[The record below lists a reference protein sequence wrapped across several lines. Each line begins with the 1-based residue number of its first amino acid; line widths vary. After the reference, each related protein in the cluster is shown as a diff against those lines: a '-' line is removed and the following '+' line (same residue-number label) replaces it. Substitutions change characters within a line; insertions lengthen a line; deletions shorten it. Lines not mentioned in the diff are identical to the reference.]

1 MKKKEKGITLIALV
15 VTIVILLILASISIG
30 ALTGDNGIIDQ
41 AHTAKEDTE
50 IASWEE
56 QIDLAIIDA
65 EKKHRNPSLDDVKE
79 ELKNKG
85 VITNYEQVKEN
96 GDIETNEPTY
106 IITGKL
112 DDYLPRIPQGLEIG
126 SEVEYTPAGTYP
138 WLAKYYYYESEENP
152 DITLDSSKDDFKISS
167 WKVLDINK
175 DTEEITLIASEPT
188 SGTVKLGGAQGYNNG
203 VYLLNEACS
212 KLYGNERK
220 GIKARSI
227 NIEDI
232 EHYMTDEALEEAHN
246 YVNKNSGT
254 KYGEQMPKESVT
266 DRYYYPDIYKE
277 EIKSVI
283 DGKIREDGLNLSE
296 QNSIIEPTNPKM
308 HTSSSSQAENS
319 IQPYQTYWTA
329 SANFMK
335 SAFKD
340 IENSNIINN
349 YYNLL
354 IKSKTYWLAT
364 RNIDSAHSIYG
375 YCDFYV
381 DYMSNSIKGY
391 YMFGSNGS
399 ANNTKH
405 SILPIVTLQGEL
417 ITGNSENGYKVE
429 I

>member
-65 EKKHRNPSLDDVKE
+65 EKKHRNPTLDDVKE

-85 VITNYEQVKEN
+85 IITNNEQVKEN

-212 KLYGNERK
+212 KLYGNEEK

-246 YVNKNSGT
+246 YQSTTGKI
-254 KYGEQMPKESVT
+254 KYGEQSKNIF
-266 DRYYYPDIYKE
+266 DYFKYYPIIYRE
-277 EIKSVI
+277 EEKSVI
-283 DGKIREDGLNLSE
+283 NGNEKKDGLNLSE
-296 QNSIIEPTNPKM
+296 QSKLIEPTLISDINNGNIEA
-308 HTSSSSQAENS
+308 TSS
-319 IQPYQTYWTA
+319 IQPYQTLWQKDLTETD
-329 SANFMK
+329 
-335 SAFKD
+335 FKN
-340 IENSNIINN
+340 IENSKLIKN
-349 YYNLL
+349 YYEL
-354 IKSKTYWLAT
+354 IMIRNSGVIYWIAS
-364 RNIDSAHSIYG
+364 RGISNDIGIGHFRIYEKIIGVDSTEVYSSA
-375 YCDFYV
+375 
-381 DYMSNSIKGY
+381 
-391 YMFGSNGS
+391 NGS
-399 ANNTKH
+399 YNESNR
-405 SILPIVTLQGEL
+405 LFPIVTLQGEL